1 MKLFRYKNFIKES
14 KEDIDSICKKFGIE
28 NYTINEDSTIDV
40 DGDVN
45 LHEKGLTKL
54 PLKFGKVSGHF
65 NCISNQLKSLEG
77 SPLSVGGGFYCQYNQ
92 LESLSGAP
100 LSVGGYFDCGDNQ
113 LISLEGAPLSVGGG
127 FYCRDNQLIS
137 LEGSPLSVGG
147 DFSCSFNQLISL
159 EGISGRIS
167 GGIYCSNNQLRD
179 VKGVK
184 DGWLGE
190 FSVYRNPVHEIFKLF
205 PYEKWDEVIEILNEY
220 EVIRDNGNLIIL
232 QRLEQVFLDLGLEVP
247 EIEEIKGYKIRF

>member
-14 KEDIDSICKKFGIE
+14 KEDIDSICKKFGIR

-40 DGDVN
+40 DGDVD
-45 LHEKGLTKL
+45 LYRKGLTKI
-54 PLKFGKVSGHF
+54 PLKFGKVSGNF
-65 NCISNQLKSLEG
+65 SCG
-77 SPLSVGGGFYCQYNQ
+77 YNQ

-100 LSVGGYFDCGDNQ
+100 LSVGGDFSCGDNQ
-113 LISLEGAPLSVGGG
+113 LK
-127 FYCRDNQLIS
+127 S

-147 DFSCSFNQLISL
+147 RFYCHSNQLISL

-167 GGIYCSNNQLRD
+167 GAIYCNSNQLRD

-190 FSVYRNPVHEIFKLF
+190 FGVVGNPVYEIFKLF
-205 PYEKWDEVIEILNEY
+205 PEDKWDEVIEILNEY
-220 EVIRDNGNLIIL
+220 EVIRDDGNLIIL
-232 QRLEQVFLDLGLEVP
+232 QRLEQVFLDLGLKVP
-247 EIEEIKGYKIRF
+247 EIEEIRGYKIHF